1 MFSLDLMPSLWKRD
15 NSPFWVC
22 CYANADGERLKKS
35 TKQTD
40 RTKALEVCLGIER
53 AERLAKTGNLTEQT
67 AKKII
72 GEILERTTG
81 EPLHNPRTH
90 EWLDEWVNGKK
101 QTQATKTWDRYQQ
114 VIRDFKASLGGR
126 VKLPLS
132 SITSKDIF
140 TYRTA
145 ELAAGKSPKT
155 ANNAVKIVSAAFN
168 AAFRLGFLS
177 LNPCTA
183 LESLPTETAAREI
196 FASEQVAKLIDAA
209 TGDWKLAILFGFF
222 TGARLGDVAGMRWS
236 SIDLSRG
243 IVTFLPTKTKKRKKV
258 VTIPLHKDLEHEL
271 LKHPGVGKAPL
282 FPTLSGTKTGGKYG
296 LSSQFGAIMT
306 KAGIQATITQHT
318 PKGRRNR
325 SLSFHSLRHS
335 FNSAMANA
343 GISQEI
349 RQKLTGHA
357 SAEMNKL
364 YTHHEIEPL
373 RAAINAIP
381 SVGPALESA

>member
-1 MFSLDLMPSLWKRD
+1 MFSLNLMPSLWKRD

-22 CYANADGERLKKS
+22 CYTNADGERLKKS

-81 EPLHNPRTH
+81 EPLHNHQTH
-90 EWLDEWVNGKK
+90 EWLAEWVDGKK

-114 VIRDFKASLGGR
+114 VIRDFKASLAGR

-132 SITSKDIF
+132 SITSKDIL

-168 AAFRLGFLS
+168 AALRLGYIS
-177 LNPCTA
+177 SNPCTA
-183 LESLPTETAAREI
+183 LESLPSETAAREV
-196 FASEQVAKLIDAA
+196 FTYSQVASLLAA
-209 TGDWKLAILFGFF
+209 ADGDWKLAILFGFF

-243 IVTFLPTKTKKRKKV
+243 LVTFLPTKTKRRKKV
-258 VTIPLHKDLEHEL
+258 ITIPLHKDLEQEL
-271 LKHPGVGKAPL
+271 LMHPGVGKAPL
-282 FPTLSGTKTGGKYG
+282 FPTLAGTKTGGKYG

-343 GISQEI
+343 GVSQEI

-357 SAEMNKL
+357 SAEMNKI
-364 YTHHEIEPL
+364 YTHHELEPL
-373 RAAINAIP
+373 RAAVNTIP
-381 SVGPALESA
+381 SIGSAVRSV